1 MYPGTFARQTPDKP
15 AVVMADTGKSLT
27 YAELEERSVRLAHVL
42 RGERLGRGGHVAL
55 IATNSPDVFVTEL
68 RKRYTQDSSRTAGV

>member
-42 RGERLGRGGHVAL
+42 RGERLGRGGYVAL